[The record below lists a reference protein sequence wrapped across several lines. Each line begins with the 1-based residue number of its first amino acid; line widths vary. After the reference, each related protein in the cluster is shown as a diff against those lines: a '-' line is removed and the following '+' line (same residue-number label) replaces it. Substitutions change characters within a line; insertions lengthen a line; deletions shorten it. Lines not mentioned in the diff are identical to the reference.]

1 MPEYPLIRYEWDE
14 ALGIYRCWMFNSE
27 ADNEANEDNY
37 LGILIPDHRRQR
49 NTVGADASL
58 GDCAH
63 LSL

>member
-1 MPEYPLIRYEWDE
+1 MTEYPVIRYEWDE
-14 ALGIYRCWMFNSE
+14 AIGLYRCWLLASE
-27 ADNEANEDNY
+27 GDSEPNETNY
-37 LGILIPDHRRQR
+37 LGVLIPDHRRQR